1 MEGWKNRD
9 EEKEAML
16 TKLRTEKVN
25 IEEKLGKQNEVRF
38 LFIIDFFFHHSFL
51 RHLIYKTKHVPM
63 YTEITP
69 PTLIIDMYDVCF
81 HNFWILD
88 D

>member
-38 LFIIDFFFHHSFL
+38 LFIIDFFSINVFL
-51 RHLIYKTKHVPM
+51 DILFKKPNIYKCTQRLPHQ
-63 YTEITP
+63 
-69 PTLIIDMYDVCF
+69 L
-81 HNFWILD
+81 
-88 D
+88 

>member
-38 LFIIDFFFHHSFL
+38 LFIIDFFPS
-51 RHLIYKTKHVPM
+51 
-63 YTEITP
+63 
-69 PTLIIDMYDVCF
+69 
-81 HNFWILD
+81 
-88 D
+88 